1 MALPDQVSLD
11 GDALALPV
19 TTEGAVLYD
28 VVSMDAGAGSVR
40 NVAALANT
48 NPQSLR
54 IGTTSHL
61 KSGINRKRHLVRID
75 CSIDDSVL
83 GQVPYAAYLVIDRP
97 ISTDVSVDNI
107 TAAIGRI
114 CKLVG
119 TTGYLTKVLNG
130 EP

>member
-28 VVSMDAGAGSVR
+28 IASMDAGAGSVR
-40 NVAALANT
+40 NVAALANS
-48 NPQSLR
+48 NPQSLK
-54 IGTTSHL
+54 IATTSSK

-75 CSIDDSVL
+75 ASVDDAVE
-83 GQVPYAAYLVIDRP
+83 GQVGYSAYLVIDRP
-97 ISTDVSVDNI
+97 ISTDVTVDNI
-107 TAAIGRI
+107 TAAVGRL